1 MKKIKRKR
9 KINLVNDIN
18 NENIDD
24 ASEWTGV
31 NNTLQKQGSKSSI
44 DEDKEAEPNE
54 RIIIDLTKIDLTNN
68 PPRIGKVLDEDLPN
82 VDVSDNDDEEPPKY
96 VVPKEENRLT
106 KNIGYLC
113 NILQM
118 IPISNMICKISMA
131 TGFTV
136 MIMLNAE
143 WMTLK
148 WGFNLR

>member
-54 RIIIDLTKIDLTNN
+54 RIIIDLTNEAPI
-68 PPRIGKVLDEDLPN
+68 IGKVLDEDET
-82 VDVSDNDDEEPPKY
+82 SKINDDEPPKY

-106 KNIGYLC
+106 KNISYLC
-113 NILQM
+113 TILQM
-118 IPISNMICKISMA
+118 IPISNMVCKISLA

>member
-54 RIIIDLTKIDLTNN
+54 RIIIDLTNEAPI
-68 PPRIGKVLDEDLPN
+68 IGKVLDEDETPKI
-82 VDVSDNDDEEPPKY
+82 NDEII
-96 VVPKEENRLT
+96 VPKEENRLT